1 LSKETIILDLL
12 ELFRHYGYDGVSIA
26 RISEA
31 TGLGKA
37 SLYHHFPRGKEQ
49 MAEEVLSFVADAVN
63 DSFIGPLK
71 GRGEP
76 KEKLA
81 KMAKAIEHFYDFGG
95 KGCLV
100 ESLTIG
106 AAGDLFQASISELVK
121 TWIQAIANV
130 AIEAGVSKKIAYE
143 RAENVVINVEG
154 SLILARAVGNA
165 ASFKR
170 LIRLIPTNVIEG

>member
-1 LSKETIILDLL
+1 MSKETIILVLL

-37 SLYHHFPRGKEQ
+37 SLYHHFPHGKEQ
-49 MAEEVLSFVADAVN
+49 MAEEVLSYVEIAVN
-63 DSFIGPLK
+63 DHFIRPLK
-71 GRGEP
+71 VRGEP

-81 KMAKAIEHFYDFGG
+81 NMAKVVEEYYDYGS

-100 ESLTIG
+100 EALTLG
-106 AAGDLFQASISELVK
+106 NAGNLFQESIGELVK
-121 TWIQAIANV
+121 TWIQAIAHV
-130 AIEAGVSKKIAYE
+130 AIEAGIPKKIALE
-143 RAENVVINVEG
+143 RAENVVIAIEG
-154 SLILARAVGNA
+154 SLIVSRAIDNR

-170 LIRLIPTNVIEG
+170 VIRAIPSNVIDG

>member
-1 LSKETIILDLL
+1 
-12 ELFRHYGYDGVSIA
+12 VSIA

-49 MAEEVLSFVADAVN
+49 MAEEVLSYVEIAVN
-63 DSFIGPLK
+63 DRFIRPLK
-71 GRGEP
+71 VRGQP

-81 KMAKAIEHFYDFGG
+81 NMAKEVEDYYESGS

-100 ESLTIG
+100 EALTLG
-106 AAGDLFQASISELVK
+106 NAGNLFQESIGELVK
-121 TWIQAIANV
+121 TWIQAIAHV
-130 AIEAGVSKKIAYE
+130 AIEAGIPKKIALE
-143 RAENVVINVEG
+143 RAENVVISIEG
-154 SLILARAVGNA
+154 SLIISRSIDNC

-170 LIRLIPTNVIEG
+170 IIRAIPSNVIDG